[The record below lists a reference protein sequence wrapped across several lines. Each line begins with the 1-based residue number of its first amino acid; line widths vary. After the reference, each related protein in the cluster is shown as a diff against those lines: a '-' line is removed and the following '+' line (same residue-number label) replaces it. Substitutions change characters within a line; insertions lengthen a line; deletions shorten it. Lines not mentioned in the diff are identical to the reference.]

1 MTRSLLAAAVLSAA
15 TAACQPGAD
24 ARAVARAAGGSATT
38 AVQAPGATAF
48 VRAFYAAYAPRARA
62 SGLAAL
68 DSVLRERPA
77 DFTPTLGA
85 ALRANAAAR
94 AGAAGE
100 IDGLDGDPFLNA
112 QDPCEQYVVG
122 DAAAAPPPAPPAAVR
137 VPVYAVC
144 GGKRGADPAA
154 IVEVV
159 QQAGG
164 WAVANVHY
172 AGPPDDLLSRLARLR
187 S

>member
-15 TAACQPGAD
+15 TAACRPGAD
-24 ARAVARAAGGSATT
+24 ARAVDRAAGGSATT

-77 DFTPTLGA
+77 DFTATLGA
-85 ALRANAAAR
+85 ALRADAAAR
-94 AGAAGE
+94 AAAVGE
-100 IDGLDGDPFLNA
+100 VDGLDGDPFLNA

-122 DAAAAPPPAPPAAVR
+122 DAAGAAPPPPAAVR

-172 AGPPDDLLSRLARLR
+172 AGPPDDDLLSRLARLR

>member
-24 ARAVARAAGGSATT
+24 ARTVDRAAGGRATT

-77 DFTPTLGA
+77 DFTATLGA
-85 ALRANAAAR
+85 ALRADAAAR
-94 AGAAGE
+94 AAAVGE
-100 IDGLDGDPFLNA
+100 VDGLDGDPFLNA

-122 DAAAAPPPAPPAAVR
+122 DAAGAAPAPAAVR

-164 WAVANVHY
+164 WAVANVHD
-172 AGPPDDLLSRLARLR
+172 AGPPDDDLLSRLARLR

>member
-1 MTRSLLAAAVLSAA
+1 MTRSLLAAAVLSAS
-15 TAACQPGAD
+15 TVACQPAAD

-38 AVQAPGATAF
+38 AARALGATDF
-48 VRAFYAAYAPRARA
+48 VRAFYAAYAPRARV

-77 DFTPTLGA
+77 YFTPTLGA
-85 ALRANAAAR
+85 ALRADAAAR
-94 AGAAGE
+94 AAAVGE

-122 DAAAAPPPAPPAAVR
+122 DAAAAAAPPPPAVR

-159 QQAGG
+159 PRAGG

-172 AGPPDDLLSRLARLR
+172 TGPPDDLLSLLDRLH